1 MIKGKEKFQNE
12 LIENYRHWQQV
23 EKDCFR
29 NVRHIARDKQR
40 KIRLVFEKTF
50 HEPIDNYL

>member
-12 LIENYRHWQQV
+12 LIEKYRHWQQV

-29 NVRHIARDKQR
+29 PMQHIARDEQR
-40 KIRLVFEKTF
+40 KIKRVFEKTF
-50 HEPIDNYL
+50 HESIDNYL